1 MKIDH
6 IGYAIKSIEKSKAD
20 LEKVGY
26 KFGELIEDEDR
37 NIEIVFGEK
46 DGYKIE
52 LVAPRDKSGSPVDK
66 IIKRIRNG
74 PYHICYVSTDFENEI
89 KQLQKENYKMI
100 IEPAPAIAF
109 DGRKVVFL
117 MKLDVGLIEVVEER
131 IQIE

>member
-66 IIKRIRNG
+66 IIKRIGNG
-74 PYHICYVSTDFENEI
+74 PFIYV
-89 KQLQKENYKMI
+89 M
-100 IEPAPAIAF
+100 
-109 DGRKVVFL
+109 
-117 MKLDVGLIEVVEER
+117 
-131 IQIE
+131 

>member
-66 IIKRIRNG
+66 IIKRIGNG

-100 IEPAPAIAF
+100 IEPAPAVAF

-117 MKLDVGLIEVVEER
+117 MKLDVGLIEVVEDR
-131 IQIE
+131 I